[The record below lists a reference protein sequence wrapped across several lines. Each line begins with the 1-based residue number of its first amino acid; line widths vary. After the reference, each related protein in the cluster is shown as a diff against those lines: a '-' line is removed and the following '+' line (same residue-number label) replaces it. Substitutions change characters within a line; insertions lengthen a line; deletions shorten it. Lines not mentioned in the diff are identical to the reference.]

1 MKRDHTKQEVIMRY
15 EITNNDLGGNAIGS
29 NTQPIYCV
37 DCSPKPLDYLTA
49 VFFKVGK
56 MGVQQGTSN
65 HKPNLDIAMCPK
77 CGKQIAY

>member
-1 MKRDHTKQEVIMRY
+1 MRY
-15 EITNNDLGGNAIGS
+15 QIINGDLGGNAIGI
-29 NTQPIYCV
+29 NRQPIYCV
-37 DCSPKPLDYLTA
+37 ECSPAPLNYLTA

-56 MGVQQGTSN
+56 MGVKQATPN